1 MLRAPAASSIS
12 CGLFLGA
19 WAFLTCAISM
29 SSRTLSKCF
38 LVSLN
43 LRTSLTDRNVKKTKS
58 GSAQEVRG
66 QVLHLN
72 RPRARAFI
80 LENTKKVLGL
90 TRAHPGS
97 EVSACAEYL
106 MQVYSLFHK
115 IVQLLLHRPLSLI
128 EEDLKKTR
136 RESLATFNSDY
147 RKPLIHP

>member
-43 LRTSLTDRNVKKTKS
+43 LRTSLTDRNVKKTES
-58 GSAQEVRG
+58 GSVQELLRG

-72 RPRARAFI
+72 RPRARAFR
-80 LENTKKVLGL
+80 KVLGL